1 MFSESKVLCHMY
13 DYLSFIYSLIKCYVQ
28 SSLGF
33 SYVVHIVTCLNG
45 IPLK

>member
-13 DYLSFIYSLIKCYVQ
+13 DYLSFIFSLIKCYVQ

-33 SYVVHIVTCLNG
+33 SYEVHIVTCLNG